1 MVRLVSEQQ
10 IEQLADQL
18 GESDTFRVGEIAV
31 DLDPFDFARTGAPMV
46 DRAIAFSGPS
56 GIRVAGL
63 GTAWRASASGPT
75 RFADLKSK
83 MTDHTATT
91 GIAGSGLKAF
101 LGFSFGPEP
110 DEGPI
115 WDGYN
120 PAEVFIPRIT
130 IEGANAGS
138 VIRVVV
144 PANEPAEPTLDLLA
158 SMRHPEWSP
167 VVDLGDHATESH
179 PPVSEWAASVEKA
192 VTGIVAGQLD
202 KVVLARSVVVHSA
215 TPPAILRI
223 FRELV
228 RSYPQ
233 CYNFAWK
240 SGDAVFM
247 GASPELLGSVRGR
260 RLRSNPLAGS
270 APRGEGSV
278 DDDAIGNELLAS
290 DKDRREHAL
299 VVDAIRDNLRPLTS
313 RLDAADEPELK
324 KMASVQHLSTLIDAT
339 LNADVDLLDVIEAI
353 HPTPA
358 VGGVPTREALRL
370 IDELESID
378 RGWYTGGVGW
388 IDTEGDGA
396 VALALRCGL
405 VRGTTTHLFAGAGI
419 VEGSQPD
426 AELQETRLK
435 LEPLL
440 KILTAT

>member
-1 MVRLVSEQQ
+1 VRLVSEQQ

-18 GESDTFRVGEIAV
+18 GASSSFRVAEIAV

-63 GTAWRASASGPT
+63 GTAWRASASGTT
-75 RFADLKSK
+75 RFSNLKSQFAR
-83 MTDHTATT
+83 HTART
-91 GIAGSGLKAF
+91 GMAGKGLKAF
-101 LGFSFGPEP
+101 LGFSFDSEP
-110 DEGPI
+110 GEGPI
-115 WDGYN
+115 WAGYDA
-120 PAEVFIPRIT
+120 AELFIPRIT
-130 IEGANAGS
+130 IEGANTGS
-138 VIRVVV
+138 TIRVVI
-144 PANEPAEPTLDLLA
+144 PADEAADLTLDLLG
-158 SMRHPEWSP
+158 SIRRPGWSP
-167 VVDLGDHATESH
+167 VVDLGDHSTESH
-179 PPVSEWAASVEKA
+179 PPVSEWAASVEQA
-192 VTGIVAGQLD
+192 VAEILAGQID

-215 TPPAILRI
+215 KPPAILHI

-260 RLRSNPLAGS
+260 QLRSNPLAGS
-270 APRGEGSV
+270 APRGEGSIH
-278 DDDAIGNELLAS
+278 DDAIGNELLAS

-299 VVDAIRDNLRPLTS
+299 VVNAICENLRPLTS
-313 RLDAADEPELK
+313 HLAASEQPELK
-324 KMASVQHLSTLIDAT
+324 KMASVQHLSTMINAT
-339 LNADVDLLDVIEAI
+339 LNGDIDLLDVIEAI

-358 VGGVPTREALRL
+358 VGGVPTGAAIRL
-370 IDELESID
+370 IAELESID

-396 VALALRCGL
+396 VALGLRCGL
-405 VRGTTTHLFAGAGI
+405 VRGTSTHLFAGAGI
-419 VEGSQPD
+419 VEGSRPE

-440 KILTAT
+440 RILTAT